1 MVPHC
6 VSNSTQETLASQL
19 PIGTPHMAP
28 TDSPIPPTRQ
38 HCTDFSK
45 PSLDAT
51 IWITHQPWLLEVT
64 GVVTGHLKNK
74 FSDIHDIIFLKLQI
88 EFVLQEKPQL
98 KDSKDWKE
106 LYASLRRKFGLREE
120 FTEMLMLCRKC
131 CALFWKNL
139 GHPCFVFDSDFDS
152 SDSDTAMADNSSS
165 MSSKSAELIPVSPKS
180 FLTFFSVRSLKYKKK
195 LKKNLLKI
203 CSH

>member
-1 MVPHC
+1 MITRGYRCSHRA
-6 VSNSTQETLASQL
+6 SKKQIIRNSRY
-19 PIGTPHMAP
+19 H
-28 TDSPIPPTRQ
+28 
-38 HCTDFSK
+38 
-45 PSLDAT
+45 
-51 IWITHQPWLLEVT
+51 
-64 GVVTGHLKNK
+64 
-74 FSDIHDIIFLKLQI
+74 FLKLQI

-139 GHPCFVFDSDFDS
+139 GHPCFVFDSDLDS

-165 MSSKSAELIPVSPKS
+165 MSKSAELIPVSPKS
-180 FLTFFSVRSLKYKKK
+180 FLTFFSV
-195 LKKNLLKI
+195 
-203 CSH
+203 

>member
-1 MVPHC
+1 MRY
-6 VSNSTQETLASQL
+6 
-19 PIGTPHMAP
+19 PIF
-28 TDSPIPPTRQ
+28 I
-38 HCTDFSK
+38 
-45 PSLDAT
+45 
-51 IWITHQPWLLEVT
+51 
-64 GVVTGHLKNK
+64 
-74 FSDIHDIIFLKLQI
+74 KLQI

-180 FLTFFSVRSLKYKKK
+180 FLTFFSV
-195 LKKNLLKI
+195 
-203 CSH
+203 

>member
-1 MVPHC
+1 MLHRFLQTFTWRNHMDFPSTLITRGYRCSHWA
-6 VSNSTQETLASQL
+6 SKKQIIRNS
-19 PIGTPHMAP
+19 
-28 TDSPIPPTRQ
+28 
-38 HCTDFSK
+38 
-45 PSLDAT
+45 
-51 IWITHQPWLLEVT
+51 WY
-64 GVVTGHLKNK
+64 N
-74 FSDIHDIIFLKLQI
+74 FLKLQI

-139 GHPCFVFDSDFDS
+139 GHPCFVFDSDLDS

-165 MSSKSAELIPVSPKS
+165 MSKSAELIPVSPKS
-180 FLTFFSVRSLKYKKK
+180 FLTFFSVWSLKYKKNWRK
-195 LKKNLLKI
+195 TY
-203 CSH
+203 

>member
-1 MVPHC
+1 MVPHW
-6 VSNSTQETLASQL
+6 VSNFTQDTLVSQL
-19 PIGTPHMAP
+19 PIGTPLMAP
-28 TDSPIPPTRQ
+28 TDSPVPPTRQ

-45 PSLDAT
+45 PSLGAT
-51 IWITHQPWLLEVT
+51 IWNYPSTLITRGYRCSHRASKKQIFR
-64 GVVTGHLKNK
+64 N
-74 FSDIHDIIFLKLQI
+74 SCDIIFFKLQI

-180 FLTFFSVRSLKYKKK
+180 FLTFFSV
-195 LKKNLLKI
+195 
-203 CSH
+203 